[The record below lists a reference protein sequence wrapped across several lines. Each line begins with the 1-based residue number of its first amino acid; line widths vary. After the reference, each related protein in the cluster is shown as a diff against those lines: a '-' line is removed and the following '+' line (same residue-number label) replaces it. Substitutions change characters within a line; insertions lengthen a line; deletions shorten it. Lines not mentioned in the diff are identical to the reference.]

1 MSRNR
6 LIPDIIRRSPE
17 DSRSSMDPDIKAA
30 FDQMPSDIR
39 QMALQIRDLIRDTAR
54 TLPETGGVT
63 ECLKWGQP
71 AWLPVRKAAG
81 TTVRIGADDGGLAL
95 YVHCQTGLIDE
106 FRQHY
111 GDKFRFSGN
120 RALLIDGSQPLP
132 DSELAHCIAL
142 ALTYHARRKQRRQ

>member
-39 QMALQIRDLIRDTAR
+39 QMALQIRDLIRDTAL

-71 AWLPVRKAAG
+71 AWLPVRKAIG
-81 TTVRIGADDGGLAL
+81 TTVRVGAEGGDLAL
-95 YVHCQTGLIDE
+95 YVHCQTGLIEE
-106 FRQHY
+106 FRRHY
-111 GDKFRFSGN
+111 ADKFRFSGN
-120 RALLIDGSQPLP
+120 RALLIDGSGPIP
-132 DSELAHCIAL
+132 SGELAHCIAL
-142 ALTYHARRKQRRQ
+142 ALTYHARKKQPRQ